1 MTKVIIKRVKT
12 KWQDRVRDYVILLDG
27 KEIKRIS
34 NGSDVEFI
42 VEPGKHT
49 VQMKIDWCS
58 SLKFDVDIAAGESK
72 ILECGPNASPF
83 SGLLY
88 IALWKSKYIWLR
100 GIA

>member
-58 SLKFDVDIAAGESK
+58 SLKFDVDIAAGE
-72 ILECGPNASPF
+72 
-83 SGLLY
+83 
-88 IALWKSKYIWLR
+88 
-100 GIA
+100 